1 MRGTSV
7 GRLAKGNKI
16 DALEEVS
23 LWLIVNDISAGV
35 SQGGQRQGFCSCG
48 GPGGGIPPALLVEI
62 NLSVV

>member
-23 LWLIVNDISAGV
+23 LWLIVNDISAAGDKDK
-35 SQGGQRQGFCSCG
+35 GFVAVG
-48 GPGGGIPPALLVEI
+48 GPGGGSHLYF
-62 NLSVV
+62 